1 MRFFSISYSDEL
13 DEIGYHPQT
22 EIEAKSFSYV
32 SIGSVQEV
40 KRNVL
45 DNRILDITLLMDN
58 RSNATDLLYNTSI
71 TFGFVISPRFK
82 AILETCHL
90 PPHRFYPIKV
100 EHKGM
105 SLDYFWFH
113 HIADIYRHID
123 LMASSVTIFHKFN
136 FKIIENLKIESLEK
150 IKKLKSSLP
159 FDQGMRFNE
168 VVLKRDF
175 PDYDVFD
182 LTDIQFVPLISER
195 LLDKLQSAKLT
206 GYQAK
211 SYESIKSPKS

>member
-1 MRFFSISYSDEL
+1 MTYFTLSASRSEK
-13 DEIGYHPQT
+13 EIGFYPQT
-22 EIEAKSFSYV
+22 TLAKDY
-32 SIGSVQEV
+32 
-40 KRNVL
+40 NPTL
-45 DNRILDITLLMDN
+45 DDSHRKVFRSKFPNFNPVYNLELNANAIRTDYLDAIDIT
-58 RSNATDLLYNTSI
+58 T
-71 TFGFVISPRFK
+71 GFVISPRFK

-105 SLDYFWFH
+105 TLDYFWFH

-136 FKIIENLKIESLEK
+136 FNIIEILKIESLEK
-150 IKKLKSSLP
+150 VKRLKSSLP

-168 VVLKRDF
+168 IVLKRDF

-182 LTDIQFVPLISER
+182 LTGIQFVSLISER
-195 LLDKLQSAKLT
+195 FLDKLQSAKLT
-206 GYQAK
+206 GFLAK
-211 SYESIKSPKS
+211 SYESIKSSNS

>member
-1 MRFFSISYSDEL
+1 MTYFTLSASRDEK
-13 DEIGYHPQT
+13 EIGFYPQT
-22 EIEAKSFSYV
+22 TLAKDY
-32 SIGSVQEV
+32 
-40 KRNVL
+40 NPTL
-45 DNRILDITLLMDN
+45 DDSHRKVFWSKFPNFNPVYNLELNANAIRTDYLDAIDIT
-58 RSNATDLLYNTSI
+58 T
-71 TFGFVISPRFK
+71 GFVISPRFK

-105 SLDYFWFH
+105 TLDYFWFH

-150 IKKLKSSLP
+150 VKKLKSSLP

-168 VVLKRDF
+168 IVLKRDF

-182 LTDIQFVPLISER
+182 LTDIQFVSLISER

-211 SYESIKSPKS
+211 SYEIIKSSKS

>member
-1 MRFFSISYSDEL
+1 MTYFTLSASRDEK
-13 DEIGYHPQT
+13 EIGFYPQT
-22 EIEAKSFSYV
+22 TLAKDY
-32 SIGSVQEV
+32 
-40 KRNVL
+40 NPTL
-45 DNRILDITLLMDN
+45 DDSHRKVFWSKFPNFNPVYNLELNANAIRTDYLDAIDIT
-58 RSNATDLLYNTSI
+58 T
-71 TFGFVISPRFK
+71 GFVISPRFK

-90 PPHRFYPIKV
+90 PPHCFYPIKV

-105 SLDYFWFH
+105 TLDYFWFH

-150 IKKLKSSLP
+150 VKKLKSSLP

-168 VVLKRDF
+168 IVLKRDF

-182 LTDIQFVPLISER
+182 LTDIQFVSLISER

-211 SYESIKSPKS
+211 SYEIIKSSKS